1 MLALAALVGFAS
13 CDDDKT
19 ENPANVT
26 ISVAPQTLTLSL
38 ADSSPKKVVVTT
50 DASSWTAV
58 PDNEWVKVCLLYT
71 SQGLRDMGV
80 RFWGLFAAR
89 AERVVPKCRI
99 IGPGSRLGSRLY
111 GRRSR

>member
-1 MLALAALVGFAS
+1 MKKFTVCVLALAALVGFAS

-58 PDNEWVKVCLLYT
+58 PDNDWVKV
-71 SQGLRDMGV
+71 
-80 RFWGLFAAR
+80 
-89 AERVVPKCRI
+89 ERVGGGI
-99 IGPGSRLGSRLY
+99 STFRLLTA
-111 GRRSR
+111 

>member
-1 MLALAALVGFAS
+1 MKKFTVCVLALAALVGFAS

-19 ENPANVT
+19 ENPATVT

-58 PDNEWVKVCLLYT
+58 PDNEWVKV
-71 SQGLRDMGV
+71 
-80 RFWGLFAAR
+80 
-89 AERVVPKCRI
+89 ERV
-99 IGPGSRLGSRLY
+99 GGGTSTFRLLTA
-111 GRRSR
+111 

>member
-1 MLALAALVGFAS
+1 MKKFTVCVLALAALVGFAS

-58 PDNEWVKVCLLYT
+58 FPILFTMMTALGASGDRKSTRLNSSHKV
-71 SQGLRDMGV
+71 Q
-80 RFWGLFAAR
+80 
-89 AERVVPKCRI
+89 
-99 IGPGSRLGSRLY
+99 SRMPS
-111 GRRSR
+111 SA